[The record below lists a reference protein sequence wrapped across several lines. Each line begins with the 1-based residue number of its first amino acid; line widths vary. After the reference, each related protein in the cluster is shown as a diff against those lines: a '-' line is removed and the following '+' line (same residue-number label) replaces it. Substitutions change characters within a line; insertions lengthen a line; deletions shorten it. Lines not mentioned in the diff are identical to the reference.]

1 MASCEGR
8 LLGKVAIVTG
18 ASSGIGLAT
27 AKALAA
33 DGMQVSF
40 FVKAFFIH
48 YGPRSTYLV
57 FTGGDGLS
65 EYYRRCCGWICDGWW
80 ATSVVRA
87 V

>member
-33 DGMQVSF
+33 DGAQVSF
-40 FVKAFFIH
+40 FRKHVLF
-48 YGPRSTYLV
+48 V
-57 FTGGDGLS
+57 MD
-65 EYYRRCCGWICDGWW
+65 
-80 ATSVVRA
+80 
-87 V
+87 